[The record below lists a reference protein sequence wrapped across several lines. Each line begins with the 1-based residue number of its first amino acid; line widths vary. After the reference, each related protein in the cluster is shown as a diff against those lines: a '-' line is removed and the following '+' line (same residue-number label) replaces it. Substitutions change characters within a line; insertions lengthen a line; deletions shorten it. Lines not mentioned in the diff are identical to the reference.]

1 MKKRLIAFLLVL
13 IMVLGMLPVSAF
25 AADASASWRVSV
37 QINEGHYYKYDGTE
51 KGTNQHRSTLSV
63 DGSRGHTFGCT
74 FIWNPRAGGEIYAGG
89 WQLCLTVDGTIAEL
103 TDAYVYSRDMT
114 GAEVNVPG
122 EVTVED
128 LRRGGES
135 GIMLNMGNYPKKDY
149 RYKIYTLNFNG
160 NGGSGEPGAQTAK
173 SSTGSAKFTI
183 SSQEPT
189 RSGYDFLGWD
199 ENPNATS
206 ATYAKGG
213 SITISTDTTLYAV
226 WEKNDSPV
234 PDNPGGTK
242 PDVANAQVKIC
253 VQCIEASATH
263 QPKNYGIL
271 PGAYV
276 DGLLQVDGTYYY
288 SITLNRAKYIEKFDQ
303 DSGKTHTDTE
313 PNESIQFKWQWKNG
327 KWELISDIAPV
338 IKCQCE
344 KQVEEKYTVTYTDGV
359 DGKFFEDVVFSD
371 LKSGVATPAFGK
383 DPYHPRLH
391 LRRLGARSCGNGH
404 GDCDLC
410 CEVDA
415 CGAQSPDG

>member
-25 AADASASWRVSV
+25 AADASWRVSV
-37 QINEGHYYKYDGTE
+37 QINEGHYYTFDGTE
-51 KGTNQHRSTLSV
+51 TGTNQHRSTLSV

-74 FIWNPRAGGEIYAGG
+74 FIWNRRAGGEIYTGG
-89 WQLCLTVDGTIAEL
+89 WQLCLTVDGTIAMQ

-128 LRRGGES
+128 LSRGGES
-135 GIMLNMGNYPKKDY
+135 GIMLNMGNYPEKDY
-149 RYKIYTLNFNG
+149 RRAQTYTLNYYKNTTDTVT
-160 NGGSGEPGAQTAK
+160 NMPEPNPQTET
-173 SSTGSAKFTI
+173 SSTGTVTFNIPATK
-183 SSQEPT
+183 PT
-189 RSGYDFLGWD
+189 REGYNFLGWAG
-199 ENPNATS
+199 NPDATEPTVKPGNTVTTT
-206 ATYAKGG
+206 AT
-213 SITISTDTTLYAV
+213 TTNLYAV

-253 VQCIEASATH
+253 VQCIEDPATH

-303 DSGKTHTDTE
+303 DSNKTHTDTE

-383 DPYHPRLH
+383 DPYHP
-391 LRRLGARSCGNGH
+391 GYTFAG
-404 GDCDLC
+404 
-410 CEVDA
+410 
-415 CGAQSPDG
+415 